1 MNYIPKD
8 TKERLEE
15 KLSVR
20 FTGNPKHL
28 DEAAAGIVYACF
40 KYEININKLLDEVE
54 SGAAFRFEE
63 FWESTE
69 GNLLTYLKN
78 DYRLIA
84 QDIINI
90 TAGGTGGMASV
101 GKGEFFIEFFSNF
114 KIKNITSNG
123 DLSYKGRNE
132 EVKYNGGKIAVSQME
147 GKEIY
152 STFTELI
159 ENSEIQIIKEDFVPT
174 RKADIDEYSTEDYNK
189 LLGYYWQAISGSSQ
203 SITSRNEF
211 FLLCLEKALD
221 HEFQTIDSL
230 LVISE
235 KNNFVR
241 FNNKTE
247 AYNYYS
253 EKPKLLRKWEIRTKQ
268 KNLVAMYAML
278 EEEE

>member
-1 MNYIPKD
+1 MSCL
-8 TKERLEE
+8 TKETIDRLEK
-15 KLSVR
+15 KLRNVYV
-20 FTGNPKHL
+20 GHPKHL
-28 DEAAAGIVYACF
+28 HEAAAGIVYACL
-40 KYEININKLLDEVE
+40 KHEININKLLDEVE
-54 SGAAFRFEE
+54 SGAAFSLEE

-78 DYRLIA
+78 DYQLIA

-101 GKGEFFIEFFSNF
+101 GKGEFFISFFSNF
-114 KIKNITSNG
+114 KIKIITSNG
-123 DLSYKGRNE
+123 DISYKGKNE
-132 EVKYNGGKIAVSQME
+132 EVKYNGGKIAVSQVD

-152 STFTELI
+152 SIFTELI
-159 ENSEIQIIKEDFVPT
+159 ENSGIQIKKEDFVPS

-189 LLGYYWQAISGSSQ
+189 LLGYYWQAISESSQ
-203 SITSRNEF
+203 RITSRKEF

-268 KNLVAMYAML
+268 KNPVAMYAKL

>member
-1 MNYIPKD
+1 MSCITNETID
-8 TKERLEE
+8 RLEA
-15 KLSVR
+15 KLSVV

-28 DEAAAGIVYACF
+28 HEAAAGIVYACL
-40 KYEININKLLDEVE
+40 KYEININKLLEEVE
-54 SGAAFRFEE
+54 SGAAFNLEE

-101 GKGEFFIEFFSNF
+101 GKGEFFISFFSDF
-114 KIKNITSNG
+114 KIKIITSNG
-123 DLSYKGRNE
+123 DVSYKGKNE
-132 EVKYNGGKIAVSQME
+132 EVKYNGGKIAVSHIDGSE
-147 GKEIY
+147 VY

-268 KNLVAMYAML
+268 KNPVAMYVKL
-278 EEEE
+278 EE

>member
-1 MNYIPKD
+1 MSCI
-8 TKERLEE
+8 TKETIDRLEA
-15 KLSVR
+15 KLSVV

-28 DEAAAGIVYACF
+28 HEAAAGIVYACL
-40 KYEININKLLDEVE
+40 KYEININKLLEEVE
-54 SGAAFRFEE
+54 SGAAFNLEE

-78 DYRLIA
+78 DYRLIG

-101 GKGEFFIEFFSNF
+101 GKGEFFISFFSNF
-114 KIKNITSNG
+114 KIKIITSNG
-123 DLSYKGRNE
+123 DISYKGKNE
-132 EVKYNGGKIAVSQME
+132 EVKYNGGKIAVSQE
-147 GKEIY
+147 QGKEIY
-152 STFTELI
+152 NTFTELI
-159 ENSEIQIIKEDFVPT
+159 KNSGIQIKNKNFLPS
-174 RKADIDEYSTEDYNK
+174 RKADIDEYSIDDYKK
-189 LLGYYWQAISGSSQ
+189 LLGYFWQAISGNSHRM
-203 SITSRNEF
+203 ISRKEF
-211 FLLCLEKALD
+211 FQLCLDKALD

-253 EKPKLLRKWEIRTKQ
+253 EKPKLLLEEWEIRSYQT
-268 KNLVAMYAML
+268 NPVAMYVKL
-278 EEEE
+278 EE